1 MRDATRAERFAPL
14 IALGV
19 LGLLAVV
26 GPWLAPYDPLAQPDP
41 VSLALLPPSWAH
53 PFGTDPISRDVLSRV
68 LVGAR
73 VSLGIA
79 IFAVLVAVTLGTA
92 VGATAALTGKWTDAV
107 LMRITD
113 AAMAIPRLLL
123 LLTAV
128 AAFGSVTPL
137 ALALLLGATGWMT
150 TARLVRHET
159 HRLLASDFVRG
170 ARALGV
176 PSRRLLSVHL
186 LPALLPTIGVAATI
200 ALAAAV
206 PLEAGLSFLGLGV
219 GPPHPSWGNIILEA
233 EGQVISRW
241 WLVLFPTLAI
251 VATVLT
257 TNIVAERLGERT
269 RDESLAVDVIDG
281 GAA

>member
-1 MRDATRAERFAPL
+1 MRGTARLRRAAPYAAL
-14 IALGV
+14 AGLAALGV
-19 LGLLAVV
+19 L

-41 VSLALLPPSWAH
+41 VGLAALPPSWAH
-53 PFGTDPISRDVLSRV
+53 PFGTDPISRDVLSRM
-68 LVGAR
+68 LAGAR

-79 IFAVLVAVTLGTA
+79 ASAVLVAVTVGTA
-92 VGATAALTGKWTDAV
+92 IGATAALSGRWVDAA
-107 LMRITD
+107 LMRVTD

-128 AAFGSVTPL
+128 AAFGTVTPL
-137 ALALLLGATGWMT
+137 ALALLLGVTGWMT

-159 HRLLASDFVRG
+159 HRLLASEFVRG

-176 PSRRLLSVHL
+176 PPRRLLRVHL
-186 LPALLPTIGVAATI
+186 LPALLPTIGVAATV

-233 EGQVISRW
+233 EGEVVRRW

-257 TNIVAERLGERT
+257 TNLIAERLGERP
-269 RDESLAVDVIDG
+269 DA
-281 GAA
+281 

>member
-1 MRDATRAERFAPL
+1 MRRRIPPPVQ
-14 IALGV
+14 ALAV
-19 LGLLAVV
+19 LALLAIV
-26 GPWLAPYDPLAQPDP
+26 GPWLAPYDPLATPDP
-41 VSLALLPPSWAH
+41 VALASLPPSWAH
-53 PFGTDPISRDVLSRV
+53 PFGTDPISRDVLSRM

-73 VSLGIA
+73 LSLGIA
-79 IFAVLVAVTLGTA
+79 ALAVTVSVSMGTLI
-92 VGATAALTGKWTDAV
+92 GTTAAIAGRWTDAI

-113 AAMAIPRLLL
+113 AVMAVPRLLV

-128 AAFGSVTPL
+128 AAFGRVTPMV
-137 ALALLLGATGWMT
+137 LALLLGATGWMT

-159 HRLLASDFVRG
+159 HRLLAGDSMRG

-176 PSRRLLSVHL
+176 PSRRLVGVHL

-219 GPPHPSWGNIILEA
+219 APPYPSWGNIILEA
-233 EGQVISRW
+233 EGRVVARW

-251 VATVLT
+251 VTTVLV
-257 TNIVAERLGERT
+257 TNVIAERFTDRVER
-269 RDESLAVDVIDG
+269 R
-281 GAA
+281 

>member
-1 MRDATRAERFAPL
+1 MPLGSRARRYAPL
-14 IALGV
+14 LALV
-19 LGLLAVV
+19 ALGLLALV
-26 GPWLAPYDPLAQPDP
+26 GPWLAPFDPRAQPDP

-53 PFGTDPISRDVLSRV
+53 PFGTDPLSRDVLSRV
-68 LVGAR
+68 LAGAR

-79 IFAVLVAVTLGTA
+79 FSAVLVAVTLGTA
-92 VGATAALTGKWTDAV
+92 VGATAALAGRWIDTV
-107 LMRITD
+107 LMRVTD

-150 TARLVRHET
+150 TARLVRQET
-159 HRLLASDFVRG
+159 HRLLGSEFVRG

-176 PSRRLLSVHL
+176 PAVRLLRVHL
-186 LPALLPTIGVAATI
+186 LPALLPTIGVAATV

-219 GPPHPSWGNIILEA
+219 GPPNASWGNIILEA
-233 EGQVISRW
+233 EGEVIRRW

-257 TNIVAERLGERT
+257 TNVVAERLGDAPQGDDAT
-269 RDESLAVDVIDG
+269 DG
-281 GAA
+281 GAS

>member
-1 MRDATRAERFAPL
+1 MTVRRRVRRRVRVAPL
-14 IALGV
+14 VAVGV
-19 LGLLAVV
+19 LGAIAIV

-41 VSLALLPPSWAH
+41 IGMASMAPSWAH
-53 PFGTDPISRDVLSRV
+53 PFGTDPTSRDVLSRM

-79 IFAVLVAVTLGTA
+79 GFAVLVAVSLGTTI
-92 VGATAALTGKWTDAV
+92 GATAALAGRWTDAL
-107 LMRITD
+107 LMRVTD

-128 AAFGSVTPL
+128 AALGSVTPL
-137 ALALLLGATGWMT
+137 TLALLLGATGWMT

-159 HRLLASDFVRG
+159 GRLLGGEALRG

-176 PSRRLLSVHL
+176 PPARLFRVHL
-186 LPALLPTIGVAATI
+186 LPALAPTIGVAATV

-219 GPPHPSWGNIILEA
+219 GPPYPSWGNIILEA
-233 EGQVISRW
+233 EGQVVGRW

-251 VATVLT
+251 VGTVLL
-257 TNIVAERLGERT
+257 TNLMAERIGDREEPR
-269 RDESLAVDVIDG
+269 
-281 GAA
+281 

>member
-1 MRDATRAERFAPL
+1 MTDRSRVRSDVRIAPL
-14 IALGV
+14 VAVGV
-19 LGLLAVV
+19 LGALAIA

-41 VSLALLPPSWAH
+41 VGMASLAPSWAH
-53 PFGTDPISRDVLSRV
+53 PFGTDPISRDVLSRM
-68 LVGAR
+68 LAGAR

-79 IFAVLVAVTLGTA
+79 GFAVLVAVSLGTT
-92 VGATAALTGKWTDAV
+92 VGATAALAGRWTDAL
-107 LMRITD
+107 LMRMTD

-128 AAFGSVTPL
+128 AAVGSVTPL
-137 ALALLLGATGWMT
+137 TLALLLGATGWMT

-159 HRLLASDFVRG
+159 ERLLGSESLRG

-176 PSRRLLSVHL
+176 PPARLFRVHL
-186 LPALLPTIGVAATI
+186 LPALAPTIGVAATV

-219 GPPHPSWGNIILEA
+219 GPPYPSWGNIILEA
-233 EGQVISRW
+233 EGQIVSRW

-251 VATVLT
+251 VGTVLT
-257 TNIVAERLGERT
+257 TNLIAERVGDREGLQ
-269 RDESLAVDVIDG
+269 
-281 GAA
+281 

>member
-1 MRDATRAERFAPL
+1 MRHRSAVPLFAFS
-14 IALGV
+14 ALA
-19 LGLLAVV
+19 LLAIA

-53 PFGTDPISRDVLSRV
+53 PFGTDPISRDVLSRM

-73 VSLGIA
+73 LSLGIA
-79 IFAVLVAVTLGTA
+79 AIAVLVSVLLGTA
-92 VGATAALTGKWTDAV
+92 VGTIAAIAGRWTDAI
-107 LMRITD
+107 LMRTTD
-113 AAMAIPRLLL
+113 AAMAVPRILL

-128 AAFGSVTPL
+128 AAVGQLTALS
-137 ALALLLGATGWMT
+137 LALLLGATGWMT

-159 HRLLASDFVRG
+159 HRLLGSDAVRG

-176 PSRRLLSVHL
+176 PSRRLVRVHL
-186 LPALLPTIGVAATI
+186 LPALLPTIGVAATV

-219 GPPHPSWGNIILEA
+219 GPPNPSWGNIILEA
-233 EGQVISRW
+233 EGRVVARW

-251 VATVLT
+251 VTTVLV
-257 TNIVAERLGERT
+257 TNLIAERFT
-269 RDESLAVDVIDG
+269 ADRDERR
-281 GAA
+281 